1 MIRVKSL
8 LDEITEKRLIRTRI
22 CSDMYWTQTTLSK
35 IYPYTTLQFLCI
47 QDWSSPNILDASFG
61 TFCERLVQVYADA
74 SGSAPKLL
82 SPRPSSP
89 SPTTIPTIQ
98 FGYLDAMRFDPVS
111 YDTLK
116 REKCTNGVLITD
128 PKYVVDGISEMNT
141 EFQQHITSVLNIIDS
156 LIIVLKD
163 PDTGERV
170 VRLSPEI
177 SSKKRPTKKSILVQ
191 RDKAIS
197 VISNHYIRIEEIY
210 VRALRRIPANTKVD
224 TPQGAK

>member
-1 MIRVKSL
+1 
-8 LDEITEKRLIRTRI
+8 
-22 CSDMYWTQTTLSK
+22 
-35 IYPYTTLQFLCI
+35 
-47 QDWSSPNILDASFG
+47 
-61 TFCERLVQVYADA
+61 
-74 SGSAPKLL
+74 
-82 SPRPSSP
+82 
-89 SPTTIPTIQ
+89 
-98 FGYLDAMRFDPVS
+98 
-111 YDTLK
+111 
-116 REKCTNGVLITD
+116 
-128 PKYVVDGISEMNT
+128 MNT